1 MMQEENEICP
11 YISRMGVCLEPSA
24 CNLKHKTMNLKAAE
38 FVPGG
43 GAEIPEWTPD
53 TGAQLNLPDSMQNS
67 GLEFNIVQDEEF
79 GVDLMMV
86 ENRKGCECCK
96 GLVNACG
103 GEACAN
109 LGICFCMVVDE
120 EDVALM

>member
-1 MMQEENEICP
+1 MPQ
-11 YISRMGVCLEPSA
+11 GL
-24 CNLKHKTMNLKAAE
+24 
-38 FVPGG
+38 
-43 GAEIPEWTPD
+43 
-53 TGAQLNLPDSMQNS
+53 QND

-79 GVDLMMV
+79 GAELMVV
-86 ENRKGCECCK
+86 ENRKSCECCK
-96 GLVNACG
+96 GLVNACD